1 VGFNKKKD
9 EFMEINNIAQTP
21 VGADVS
27 PPAPIYRPPQIS
39 VLNRQS
45 ASMVPATETIWE
57 EFNIGLKR
65 FILKH
70 VQDEPSAEDILQDV
84 FLKVHTHIGSLRESD
99 KLQGWIYQIAR
110 NAITDYY
117 RTHKFTPDLSE
128 EAFVPE
134 DPFDDVVS
142 DLLPFVKKL
151 VDSLPHDYRQAL
163 LLTEYEGLTQRQL
176 SERLGISISG
186 AKSRVQR
193 AREKVKQMLLNCCH
207 FEFDVL
213 GRIID
218 YEPNC
223 DCCVN
228 QDCTTGCK

>member
-1 VGFNKKKD
+1 
-9 EFMEINNIAQTP
+9 MEINNIAQTP
-21 VGADVS
+21 ADADVS
-27 PPAPIYRPPQIS
+27 RSAPMYRSPRIS

-45 ASMVPATETIWE
+45 VSMVPTTETVWE
-57 EFNIGLKR
+57 EFNMELKR
-65 FILKH
+65 FILRH

-84 FLKVHTHIGSLRESD
+84 FLKIHTHIGSLRESD
-99 KLQGWIYQIAR
+99 KLQGWIYQITR
-110 NAITDYY
+110 NTITDYY
-117 RTHKFTPDLSE
+117 RTRKFTPDLSE
-128 EAFVPE
+128 VAYFPE
-134 DPFDDVVS
+134 DPFEDVVG

-151 VDSLPHDYRQAL
+151 VASLPFNYRQAL

-176 SERLGISISG
+176 AERLGISISG

-193 AREKVKQMLLNCCH
+193 AKEKVKQMLLSCCH
-207 FEFDVL
+207 FEFDGL

-228 QDCTTGCK
+228 QDCTTGCQ

>member
-1 VGFNKKKD
+1 
-9 EFMEINNIAQTP
+9 MEINNMAQTP
-21 VGADVS
+21 VGADLS
-27 PPAPIYRPPQIS
+27 NTAPIYRTPRMS

-45 ASMVPATETIWE
+45 VSLVPTTETIWE

-84 FLKVHTHIGSLRESD
+84 FLKIHTHIGSLRASD

-110 NAITDYY
+110 NTITDYY
-117 RTHKFTPDLSE
+117 RTRKFTPDLSE
-128 EAFVPE
+128 VAYVPE

-142 DLLPFVKKL
+142 DLLPFVKRL
-151 VDSLPHDYRQAL
+151 VDRLPHDYRQAL

-176 SERLGISISG
+176 AERLGISISG

-207 FEFDVL
+207 FQFDRL

-228 QDCTTGCK
+228 QECATGCN

>member
-1 VGFNKKKD
+1 VPSCGLKT
-9 EFMEINNIAQTP
+9 EEGRI
-21 VGADVS
+21 
-27 PPAPIYRPPQIS
+27 
-39 VLNRQS
+39 L
-45 ASMVPATETIWE
+45 MVPTTEKVWE
-57 EFNIGLKR
+57 EFNTGLKR

-84 FLKVHTHIGSLRESD
+84 FLKIHTHIGSLRESD

-117 RTHKFTPDLSE
+117 RAHNFTPDLPE
-128 EAFVPE
+128 VPY
-134 DPFDDVVS
+134 
-142 DLLPFVKKL
+142 VKKL
-151 VDSLPHDYRQAL
+151 VDNLPYDYRQAL
-163 LLTEYEGLTQRQL
+163 ILTEYEGLTQREL
-176 SERLGISISG
+176 AERLGISISG

-193 AREKVKQMLLNCCH
+193 AREKVKLMLLKCCH
-207 FEFDVL
+207 LQFDSL

-228 QDCTTGCK
+228 HDCGTECM